1 MIFYEIVQNFTYCV
15 QERLVDSICVRRF
28 SDHTFNLLVSQETRL
43 LCNQDAQSKLN
54 NHFCREEVNFM
65 NMNTN
70 NLQHC
75 SLSVRLC
82 GVMDI
87 TFAAH
92 AEGPELDPDQSLS
105 IFSINRR
112 TIL

>member
-1 MIFYEIVQNFTYCV
+1 
-15 QERLVDSICVRRF
+15 
-28 SDHTFNLLVSQETRL
+28 
-43 LCNQDAQSKLN
+43 
-54 NHFCREEVNFM
+54 M
-65 NMNTN
+65 NMKINS
-70 NLQHC
+70 LQRC

-87 TFAAH
+87 TFASH
-92 AEGPELDPDQSLS
+92 AEGPEFDPDQSLR